1 MQLLGNLD
9 IPKKQNSSGD
19 VQPEYMDFYN
29 SLRMVND
36 QGPQTIAKLVYT
48 EANEGLLQ
56 ISQTTRRNFYRPH
69 NQHKFMVSP
78 QRNVNF
84 DAKKGVSELEGL
96 TFPSTRPQR
105 FFSSRG
111 SKSNQD
117 SCLMYA
123 AVVFNNSRGFSQ
135 RHWNDLTYR
144 NILRFTFMEPFVEG
158 ILFGTES
165 LANFHQLSIP
175 PVCTQTVFR
184 LPTFFF
190 THQTPRLWLHCLSN
204 KPFCLDI
211 FYKLGSHLSKSKNE
225 DLMHSLC

>member
-29 SLRMVND
+29 SLRVVND

-105 FFSSRG
+105 FFFFKRLEVESR
-111 SKSNQD
+111 QLLD
-117 SCLMYA
+117 VRRSCLQQLA
-123 AVVFNNSRGFSQ
+123 WVFPAPLERSDIQKYFAIHFHGAFCGGDIVWDRILSQ
-135 RHWNDLTYR
+135 
-144 NILRFTFMEPFVEG
+144 
-158 ILFGTES
+158 
-165 LANFHQLSIP
+165 
-175 PVCTQTVFR
+175 
-184 LPTFFF
+184 
-190 THQTPRLWLHCLSN
+190 
-204 KPFCLDI
+204 
-211 FYKLGSHLSKSKNE
+211 YKHPQSSKTCVWKLQKNE
-225 DLMHSLC
+225 QWRSIMCVWKCQ

>member
-96 TFPSTRPQR
+96 TFPSTSLSA

-111 SKSNQD
+111 PKSNQD

-123 AVVFNNSRGFSQ
+123 VCVEVAEEQAVAQHHVCLEVAEEQ
-135 RHWNDLTYR
+135 AVAQHHVC
-144 NILRFTFMEPFVEG
+144 VEVAEERAEAQHHV
-158 ILFGTES
+158 LVEVPM
-165 LANFHQLSIP
+165 NVNIP
-175 PVCTQTVFR
+175 PHPIVASRMCGSCRRTGSGVASR
-184 LPTFFF
+184 L
-190 THQTPRLWLHCLSN
+190 C
-204 KPFCLDI
+204 
-211 FYKLGSHLSKSKNE
+211 GSCRRTGSGVASRTCGSANE
-225 DLMHSLC
+225 R